1 MPRATVTLRDVSVT
15 LHVPEEL
22 AGKVTKSDL
31 HEMALSAITS
41 HHVGNG
47 VQTICDGK
55 AQWTD
60 MGTDYAKSDPI
71 FTDVHVEGPWE
82 DDMEIENC
90 DDEFETLLK
99 DDPEI
104 CG

>member
-1 MPRATVTLRDVSVT
+1 MR
-15 LHVPEEL
+15 VPEEL

-31 HEMALSAITS
+31 HEMALSAINS
-41 HHVGNG
+41 HNSGMG
-47 VQTICDGK
+47 VQTICGGK

-60 MGTDYAKSDPI
+60 MGPDYAKSEPVFADAR
-71 FTDVHVEGPWE
+71 VEGPWE
-82 DDMEIENC
+82 EEMEVEDC

-99 DDPEI
+99 DDPDI